1 MVRNEKIS
9 ARQFGILVAL
19 YSIGTTI
26 LIVPAVLAEEAKQD
40 AWIAALLGVGIGIVL
55 VGLFIAVGSL
65 IPSMSLVELMEELL
79 GKWLGKAVSLTFIFF
94 ALVTASELLYFVGN
108 FITTQIMPETPM
120 QSINIIF
127 ACVVVMGVRLGIE
140 TLARSA
146 ELLFPLFVFLFL
158 VFVIFVSPEVKVE
171 NIQPVLEADFKDL
184 LRAAI
189 YFISVFSLPTV
200 VLLMVYP
207 ASVNRPNEA
216 KKNFFSGVIIAGVT
230 LIIMIALSIL
240 VLGVTTTQLQIYPS
254 YSLAK
259 KINVGNFLQRIEI
272 VMAGMWFISIFFKLS
287 LYFYASVTG
296 LAQTLNVKDYRF
308 LTLPLGVVM
317 VALSMLVHPNTLHS
331 FEYNRETW
339 LSYVSTYGLF
349 LPLLL
354 LGVYAFRRKGRQ
366 DMATSSN
373 ETKSE

>member
-158 VFVIFVSPEVKVE
+158 VFVIFVSPQVKVE
-171 NIQPVLEADFKDL
+171 NIQPVLEADFKNL

-259 KINVGNFLQRIEI
+259 KINVGKFLQRIEI

>member
-40 AWIAALLGVGIGIVL
+40 AWIAALLGVGIGIFL
-55 VGLFIAVGSL
+55 VGLFIAVGNL

-79 GKWLGKAVSLTFIFF
+79 GKWLGKAFSLTFIFF
-94 ALVTASELLYFVGN
+94 ALVTASELLYFVGT

-158 VFVIFVSPEVKVE
+158 VFVIFVSPDVKFE

-184 LRAAI
+184 LRSAI

-200 VLLMVYP
+200 VLLMVFP

-216 KKNFFSGVIIAGVT
+216 KKTFFSGVIIAGVT

-240 VLGVTTTQLQIYPS
+240 VLGVTTTQMQTYPS

-259 KINVGNFLQRIEI
+259 KINVGNFFQRVEI

-317 VALSMLVHPNTLHS
+317 VALSMLVHPNILHS
-331 FEYNRETW
+331 LEYNRETW

-349 LPLLL
+349 LPLVL
-354 LGVYAFRRKGRQ
+354 LGVYAFRRKGKQ
-366 DMATSSN
+366 DTITSSN
-373 ETKSE
+373 ESKS